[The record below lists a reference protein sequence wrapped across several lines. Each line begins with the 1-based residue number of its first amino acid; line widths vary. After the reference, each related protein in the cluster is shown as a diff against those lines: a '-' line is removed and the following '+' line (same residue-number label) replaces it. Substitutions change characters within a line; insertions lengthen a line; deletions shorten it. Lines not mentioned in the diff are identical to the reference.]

1 MSNPT
6 STSTR
11 MRNQLAAPSHG
22 SRTLTVEDTTAS
34 PTPEATSSDEASQQP
49 DESIGVLRLRGD
61 MTARRPPVV
70 RWDDDVVD
78 NEHMGK
84 KKSKICC
91 IYHKPRQVG
100 DSSDSDSNDSSDS
113 DSSDD
118 GHSSADS
125 SKHADGHSRHCR
137 HNHHVHD
144 QGRKKKRNPRS
155 VSPNAY
161 EIQPVYKNQTQATTT
176 TI

>member
-6 STSTR
+6 TTSTR
-11 MRNQLAAPSHG
+11 MRDQTASPSHG
-22 SRTLTVEDTTAS
+22 SRTLTETTHNRS
-34 PTPEATSSDEASQQP
+34 PSPP
-49 DESIGVLRLRGD
+49 DDIGVLRLRGD
-61 MTARRPPVV
+61 MTARQPPVV

-100 DSSDSDSNDSSDS
+100 ESSDSDTSSDS
-113 DSSDD
+113 DSSSSSDEDD
-118 GHSSADS
+118 T
-125 SKHADGHSRHCR
+125 KHGRHCR
-137 HNHHVHD
+137 HH
-144 QGRKKKRNPRS
+144 GRAKKDPRS

-161 EIQPVYKNQTQATTT
+161 EVQPVYKCKFRRTLTLLFYMTDSISSFWWA
-176 TI
+176 